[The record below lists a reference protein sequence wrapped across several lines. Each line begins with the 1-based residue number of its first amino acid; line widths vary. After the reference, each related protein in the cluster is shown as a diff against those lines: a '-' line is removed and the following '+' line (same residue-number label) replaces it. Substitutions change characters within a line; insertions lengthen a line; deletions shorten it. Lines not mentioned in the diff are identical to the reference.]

1 MGFASLAW
9 LPFSAPP
16 PRAPSKILFLPLG
29 FGGPSLGFCGR
40 GQPRASP
47 PGGGE
52 SDVTSE
58 PGRERPEARTSL
70 RQRPGCAGPRD
81 ICRPRSRLTPRA
93 PPHLPGRCHPPRSGC
108 RLSLRAPRQ
117 LPRVLAHRGAQ
128 PRDPRARFLWAMASR
143 GWLSHLRPSP
153 SGPRPTFGKLSLIL
167 STRTHCSSP
176 LYSRI

>member
-1 MGFASLAW
+1 M
-9 LPFSAPP
+9 
-16 PRAPSKILFLPLG
+16 
-29 FGGPSLGFCGR
+29 
-40 GQPRASP
+40 
-47 PGGGE
+47 
-52 SDVTSE
+52 TSE

-128 PRDPRARFLWAMASR
+128 PRPESSVSVGHGIPRLAF
-143 GWLSHLRPSP
+143 SP
-153 SGPRPTFGKLSLIL
+153 STFTFRP
-167 STRTHCSSP
+167 
-176 LYSRI
+176 